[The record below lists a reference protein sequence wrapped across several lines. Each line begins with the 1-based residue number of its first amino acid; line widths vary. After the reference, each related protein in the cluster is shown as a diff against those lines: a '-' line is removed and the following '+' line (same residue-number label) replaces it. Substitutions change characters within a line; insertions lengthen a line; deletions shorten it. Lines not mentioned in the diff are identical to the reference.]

1 LNTAV
6 GTRVGKPVIVAI
18 GLTIIAGTTGVWFFR
33 TEPVARST
41 TPADGFQ
48 AALDQVRQG
57 QGLADAFKLSR
68 TLARTPGF
76 AQHGSLLQGAVE
88 LKNGELHRAF
98 ATLNRLTPP
107 KEFEPEAR
115 VLMGEC
121 LYRLGRLS
129 EAVVCLQPLFENS
142 RVAADAHRWLA
153 AIQYDLGNNTESLRH
168 LDQVI
173 QLDPLD
179 FRPHLLAGRMHA
191 DFKQHQQAI
200 EDYSQALQKAA
211 GSPERSAIAAK
222 LAAQWIEAEDFQAAL
237 RTLNGV
243 PETAE
248 VLAVSAKASWALG
261 ERESAEQA
269 ATRALSL
276 DPDQEEA
283 LLVLAEARRAAGR
296 PGEAVA
302 LLERLVARRPTHYEG
317 RYRLSV
323 AYRENGQVDAARK
336 TFDEVQQLNGLLD
349 RLNVLNNHLLR
360 DPDNIPVRREIA
372 DLWRKLGNERMAAVW
387 DKAANE
393 AEKIIT
399 NR

>member
-1 LNTAV
+1 MNTAV
-6 GTRVGKPVIVAI
+6 GTGIGKTVVIAL
-18 GLTIIAGTTGVWFFR
+18 GLAIIAVASGVWVFLA
-33 TEPVARST
+33 TPAPPST
-41 TPADGFQ
+41 TPADDFR

-68 TLARTPGF
+68 TLAQTSGF
-76 AQHGSLLQGAVE
+76 EQHGTLLQGAVE
-88 LKNGELHRAF
+88 LKNGELNRAF
-98 ATLNRLTPP
+98 ETLNRLTPP

-115 VLMGEC
+115 ILMGEC
-121 LYRLGRLS
+121 LYRLGRYS
-129 EAVVCLQPLFENS
+129 EAAVCLQPMFENS

-153 AIQYDLGNNTESLRH
+153 AIQYDLGDNTESLRH

-173 QLDPLD
+173 QLDPMD

-200 EDYSQALQKAA
+200 DDYSQALQKA
-211 GSPERSAIAAK
+211 GGGPERSGIASK
-222 LAAQWIEAEDFQAAL
+222 LAAQWIEAEDYQAAL
-237 RTLNGV
+237 HALKGV
-243 PETAE
+243 PETAD

-283 LLVLAEARRAAGR
+283 LLVLAEVRLAAGR

-302 LLERLVARRPTHYEG
+302 LLERLVALRPTHYEG

-323 AYRENGQVDAARK
+323 AYRENGQVEAARK
-336 TFDEVQQLNGLLD
+336 TFEDVQQLNRLLD

-360 DPDNIPVRREIA
+360 DPDNIPIRREIA

-387 DKAANE
+387 NKAANE